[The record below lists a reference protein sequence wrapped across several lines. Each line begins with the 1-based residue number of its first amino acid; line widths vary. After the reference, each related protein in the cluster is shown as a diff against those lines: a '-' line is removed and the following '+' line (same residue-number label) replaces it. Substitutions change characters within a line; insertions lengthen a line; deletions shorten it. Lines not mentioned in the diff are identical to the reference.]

1 MTNDESA
8 KQPSAER
15 RRNPRLR
22 ALVDEMLASIRVA
35 SGRDLWTPEQRA
47 LYEQELAQIMIRVR
61 TEAVAGAEGNSATPA
76 SSAQDKN

>member
-8 KQPSAER
+8 KQPAVER

-47 LYEQELAQIMIRVR
+47 VYEQELATIMMRVR
-61 TEAVAGAEGNSATPA
+61 SEAVAGAESGATSTGSDP
-76 SSAQDKN
+76 QTR